1 MDTTTTKLTQAGW
14 TWAQLE
20 LQTILAFEAQL
31 CDGGT
36 GLKQFDDKVASTN
49 ENLWLELIDAS
60 DAQYY
65 GMPIGDGVCTATLDE
80 VIRQCALA
88 TTCAELESISRDM
101 GIKFFEWQS
110 FLDASFEDTQ
120 FGDTDCHLMYIVWY
134 AACVLHVARVAA
146 SL

>member
-1 MDTTTTKLTQAGW
+1 MDTTTTVW
-14 TWAQLE
+14 TYAQLE
-20 LQTILAFEAQL
+20 LFGRLSCEHG
-31 CDGGT
+31 DGVT
-36 GLKQFDDKVASTN
+36 GISALDDKMDSTPT
-49 ENLWLELIDAS
+49 ELWLALLEEGAM
-60 DAQYY
+60 QYY
-65 GMPIGDGVCTATLDE
+65 GMPIGDGVCTTTLDE